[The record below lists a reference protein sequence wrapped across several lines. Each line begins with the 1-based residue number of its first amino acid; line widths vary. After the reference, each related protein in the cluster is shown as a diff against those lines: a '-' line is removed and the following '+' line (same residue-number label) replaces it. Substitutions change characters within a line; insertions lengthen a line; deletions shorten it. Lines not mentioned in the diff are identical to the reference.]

1 MPGSDPYERV
11 LKAVDDVRDE
21 MVDFLRQ
28 LVRIDTA
35 VPPGNNY
42 PECAEL
48 LRAMMA
54 RLGYEAQLVQVPAD
68 FVEGLM
74 RARRHPSTPGR
85 IPPARQCLRPQGGP
99 TKGSCSSLHRSL

>member
-54 RLGYEAQLVQVPAD
+54 RLGYEAQLVQVPGCD
-68 FVEGLM
+68 LTDRFFGIEFSIKKVY
-74 RARRHPSTPGR
+74 
-85 IPPARQCLRPQGGP
+85 PPCCPAGQTLGG
-99 TKGSCSSLHRSL
+99 G

>member
-28 LVRIDTA
+28 IVRIDTT

-48 LRAMMA
+48 LRSMMA
-54 RLGYEAQLVQVPAD
+54 RAGIRGATRSGARRLCQRSHA
-68 FVEGLM
+68 
-74 RARRHPSTPGR
+74 RARHPSTP
-85 IPPARQCLRPQGGP
+85 
-99 TKGSCSSLHRSL
+99 